1 LSQGGSGTFNR
12 DNFIIIVASNTLQ
25 WRHFEAGDA
34 DVVNNGDTEFTAE
47 LERWC

>member
-12 DNFIIIVASNTLQ
+12 DNSIVIVASNTLQ

-34 DVVNNGDTEFTAE
+34 DMLNISDTRFAAE
-47 LERWC
+47 PI